1 MGKKSWASDS
11 TKAASRLPFH
21 CPALILTRQTSD
33 KDVEDYS
40 KLVQKLMLEWL
51 QGEIDSSDK
60 LYLLHGRRDSQKDKG
75 PAQVTSCMRHY
86 LTIVETQK
94 HREAI
99 TSVLHST
106 HLLAVEVLR
115 YVDYT
120 HQPVSRSE
128 RVCRFCRREVETPEH
143 ALITCESSDTL
154 VELRATFL
162 EKLFSDLPNLRIQMM
177 ALSNTEFLKAIIY
190 PRSTIPLVAKFAFDV
205 LEVFYAA
212 PLFRLDA

>member
-1 MGKKSWASDS
+1 
-11 TKAASRLPFH
+11 
-21 CPALILTRQTSD
+21 LILTRQTSD

-60 LYLLHGRRDSQKDKG
+60 LYLLHGRREPQKEKG

-86 LTIVETQK
+86 LTMVKTQK

-99 TSVLHST
+99 TSVLLST
-106 HLLAVEVLR
+106 HLLAMD
-115 YVDYT
+115 VD
-120 HQPVSRSE
+120 HAHKPVPHSE
-128 RVCRFCRREVETPEH
+128 RACRFCRREVETPEH

-162 EKLFSDLPNLRIQMM
+162 AKLFSDLPNLRIQMM
-177 ALSNTEFLKAIIY
+177 ALSNTEFLEATIY
-190 PRSTIPLVAKFAFDV
+190 LRSTIPLVVKFAFDV
-205 LEVFYAA
+205 LEVFYAEA
-212 PLFRLDA
+212 LFRLDA